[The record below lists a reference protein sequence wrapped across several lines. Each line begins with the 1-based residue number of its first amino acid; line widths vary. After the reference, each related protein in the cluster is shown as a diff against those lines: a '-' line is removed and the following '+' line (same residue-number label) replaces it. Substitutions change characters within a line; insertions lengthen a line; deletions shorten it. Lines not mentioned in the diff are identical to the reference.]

1 MIFNSA
7 IIMIEI
13 IIIKGDPMIK
23 IKNLCKSYGQGQ
35 AKIEVLKNIG
45 LEIKRGKIICILG
58 PSGSGKSTLL
68 NIIGGIESIDSGE
81 VNILGENL
89 ASMSKK
95 DLETYRRNKLGFVF
109 QFYNLISDLNILE
122 NIELGKYLAKNPL
135 DVKKLVDD
143 LGIKEQI
150 YKYPN
155 EVSGGQAQRTSI
167 ARALIKRPEILIC
180 DEPTGALDY
189 ESAKDV
195 LCLLEKMNQDY
206 KATIL
211 IASHNIQISKMC
223 DYILNIHDG
232 KVKSYV
238 KNDEKI
244 LAKDV
249 TW

>member
-1 MIFNSA
+1 
-7 IIMIEI
+7 
-13 IIIKGDPMIK
+13 MIK

-35 AKIEVLKNIG
+35 AEIEVLKNID
-45 LEIKRGKIICILG
+45 LEIEDGKIICILG

-68 NIIGGIESIDSGE
+68 NIIGGIETIDSGQVYIGE
-81 VNILGENL
+81 ENL

-95 DLETYRRNKLGFVF
+95 DLEAYRRNKLGFVF

-122 NIELGKYLAKNPL
+122 NIEVGKFLARNPL
-135 DVKKLVDD
+135 DVNKLVED
-143 LGIKEQI
+143 LGIKDQLC
-150 YKYPN
+150 KYPN
-155 EVSGGQAQRTSI
+155 EISGGQAQRTSI

-195 LCLLEKMNQDY
+195 LSLLEKMNKDY

-232 KVKSYV
+232 KVKSYI
-238 KNDEKI
+238 KNDEKT
-244 LAKDV
+244 LAKNV

>member
-1 MIFNSA
+1 MIK
-7 IIMIEI
+7 I
-13 IIIKGDPMIK
+13 IIFKGGLMIK

-35 AKIEVLKNIG
+35 SKIDVLKNID
-45 LEIKRGKIICILG
+45 LEIEDGKIICILG

-68 NIIGGIESIDSGE
+68 NIIGGIETIDSGQ
-81 VNILGENL
+81 VDIYGENL
-89 ASMSKK
+89 SNMTKK
-95 DLETYRRNKLGFVF
+95 DLESYRRDKLGFVF
-109 QFYNLISDLNILE
+109 QFYNLISDLNVLE

-135 DVKKLVDD
+135 DIDKLVED
-143 LGIKEQI
+143 LGIKDQL

-155 EVSGGQAQRTSI
+155 EISGGQAQRTSI
-167 ARALIKRPEILIC
+167 ARALIKSPQILIC

-195 LCLLEKMNQDY
+195 LNLIEKMNKEY

-211 IASHNIQISKMC
+211 IASHNVQISKMC
-223 DYILNIHDG
+223 DYILKIHDG
-232 KVKSYV
+232 KVKSYL

>member
-1 MIFNSA
+1 
-7 IIMIEI
+7 
-13 IIIKGDPMIK
+13 MIK

-35 AKIEVLKNIG
+35 SKIDVLKNID
-45 LEIKRGKIICILG
+45 LEIEDGKIICILG

-68 NIIGGIESIDSGE
+68 NIIGGIETIDSGQ
-81 VNILGENL
+81 VNICGENL
-89 ASMSKK
+89 SKMTKK
-95 DLETYRRNKLGFVF
+95 DLESYRREKLGFVF
-109 QFYNLISDLNILE
+109 QFYNLISDLNVLE

-135 DVKKLVDD
+135 DIDKLVED
-143 LGIKEQI
+143 LGIKDQL

-155 EVSGGQAQRTSI
+155 EISGGQAQRTSI
-167 ARALIKRPEILIC
+167 ARALIKSPQILIC

-195 LCLLEKMNQDY
+195 LNLIEKMNKEY

-211 IASHNIQISKMC
+211 IASHNVQISKMC
-223 DYILNIHDG
+223 DYILKIHDG
-232 KVKSYV
+232 KVKSYL

>member
-1 MIFNSA
+1 
-7 IIMIEI
+7 MIE
-13 IIIKGDPMIK
+13 

-35 AKIEVLKNIG
+35 AKIDVLKNID
-45 LEIKRGKIICILG
+45 LEIEDGKIICILG

-68 NIIGGIESIDSGE
+68 NIIGGIETIDRGE
-81 VNILGENL
+81 VNIAGENL

-95 DLETYRRNKLGFVF
+95 ELESYRRDKLGFVF

-122 NIELGKYLAKNPL
+122 NIEVGKFLAKDPL
-135 DVKKLVDD
+135 DINNLVED
-143 LGIKEQI
+143 LGIKDQL

-167 ARALIKRPEILIC
+167 ARALIKRPELLIC

-189 ESAKDV
+189 ESAKEV
-195 LCLLEKMNQDY
+195 LSLIEKMNKTY
-206 KATIL
+206 KSTIL

-223 DYILNIHDG
+223 DYILNIHNG
-232 KVKSYV
+232 MVKSYV
-238 KNDEKI
+238 KNDKKI
-244 LAKDV
+244 QAKDV

>member
-1 MIFNSA
+1 
-7 IIMIEI
+7 
-13 IIIKGDPMIK
+13 MIK

-35 AKIEVLKNIG
+35 SKIDVLKNID
-45 LEIKRGKIICILG
+45 LEIEDGKIICILG

-68 NIIGGIESIDSGE
+68 NIIGGIETIDSGQ
-81 VNILGENL
+81 VVISGEKL
-89 ASMSKK
+89 SKMTKK
-95 DLETYRRNKLGFVF
+95 DLESYRREKLGFVF
-109 QFYNLISDLNILE
+109 QFYNLISDLNVLE

-135 DVKKLVDD
+135 DIDKLVED
-143 LGIKEQI
+143 LGIKDQL

-155 EVSGGQAQRTSI
+155 EISGGQAQRTSI
-167 ARALIKRPEILIC
+167 ARALIKSPQILIC

-195 LCLLEKMNQDY
+195 LNLIEKMNKEY

-211 IASHNIQISKMC
+211 IASHNVQISKMC
-223 DYILNIHDG
+223 DYILKIHDG
-232 KVKSYV
+232 KVKSYL

>member
-1 MIFNSA
+1 MIK
-7 IIMIEI
+7 I
-13 IIIKGDPMIK
+13 IIFKGGLMIK

-35 AKIEVLKNIG
+35 SKIDVLKNID
-45 LEIKRGKIICILG
+45 LEIEDGKIICILG

-68 NIIGGIESIDSGE
+68 NIIGGIETIDSGQ
-81 VNILGENL
+81 VVISGKNL
-89 ASMSKK
+89 SKMTKK
-95 DLETYRRNKLGFVF
+95 DLESYRREKLGFVF
-109 QFYNLISDLNILE
+109 QFYNLISDLNVLE
-122 NIELGKYLAKNPL
+122 NVELGKYLAKNPL
-135 DVKKLVDD
+135 DIDKLVED
-143 LGIKEQI
+143 LGIKDQL

-155 EVSGGQAQRTSI
+155 EISGGQAQRTSI
-167 ARALIKRPEILIC
+167 ARALIKSPQILIC

-195 LCLLEKMNQDY
+195 LNLIEKMNKEY

-211 IASHNIQISKMC
+211 IASHNVQISKMC
-223 DYILNIHDG
+223 DYILKIHDG
-232 KVKSYV
+232 KVKSYL

>member
-1 MIFNSA
+1 ML
-7 IIMIEI
+7 IEI
-13 IIIKGDPMIK
+13 INFKGDLMIK

-35 AKIEVLKNIG
+35 AKIEVLKNIN
-45 LEIKRGKIICILG
+45 LDIEKGKIICILG

-68 NIIGGIESIDSGE
+68 NIIGGIESIDNGGVYIGE
-81 VNILGENL
+81 ENITN
-89 ASMSKK
+89 MSKK

-109 QFYNLISDLNILE
+109 QFYNLISDLNVFE
-122 NIELGKYLAKNPL
+122 NIEVGKYLAKNPL
-135 DVKKLVDD
+135 DINKLVED

-150 YKYPN
+150 YKFPN
-155 EVSGGQAQRTSI
+155 EISGGQAQRTSI

-195 LCLLEKMNQDY
+195 LNLLEKMNQDY
-206 KATIL
+206 GSTIL

-223 DYILNIHDG
+223 DYILSLHNG
-232 KVKSYV
+232 QVKAYI
-238 KNDEKI
+238 KNERKI
-244 LAKDV
+244 LAKEV

>member
-1 MIFNSA
+1 
-7 IIMIEI
+7 
-13 IIIKGDPMIK
+13 MIK

-35 AKIEVLKNIG
+35 SKIDVLKNID
-45 LEIKRGKIICILG
+45 LEIEDGKIICILG

-68 NIIGGIESIDSGE
+68 NIIGGIETIDSGQ
-81 VNILGENL
+81 VDIYGENL
-89 ASMSKK
+89 SNMTKK
-95 DLETYRRNKLGFVF
+95 DLESYRRNKLGFVF
-109 QFYNLISDLNILE
+109 QFYNLISDLNVLE

-135 DVKKLVDD
+135 DIDKLVED
-143 LGIKEQI
+143 LGIKDQL

-155 EVSGGQAQRTSI
+155 EISGGQAQRTSI
-167 ARALIKRPEILIC
+167 ARALIKSPQILIC

-195 LCLLEKMNQDY
+195 LNLIEKMNKEY

-211 IASHNIQISKMC
+211 IASHNVQISKMC
-223 DYILNIHDG
+223 DYILKIHDG
-232 KVKSYV
+232 KVKSYL

>member
-1 MIFNSA
+1 
-7 IIMIEI
+7 
-13 IIIKGDPMIK
+13 MIK

-35 AKIEVLKNIG
+35 SKIDVLKNID
-45 LEIKRGKIICILG
+45 LEIEDGKIICILG

-68 NIIGGIESIDSGE
+68 NIIGGIETIDSGQ
-81 VNILGENL
+81 VVISGENL
-89 ASMSKK
+89 SNMTKK
-95 DLETYRRNKLGFVF
+95 DLESYRREKLGFVF
-109 QFYNLISDLNILE
+109 QFYNLISDLNVLE

-135 DVKKLVDD
+135 DIDKLVED
-143 LGIKEQI
+143 LGIKDQL

-155 EVSGGQAQRTSI
+155 EISGGQAQRTSI
-167 ARALIKRPEILIC
+167 ARALIKSPQILIC

-195 LCLLEKMNQDY
+195 LNLIEKMNKEY

-211 IASHNIQISKMC
+211 IASHNVQISKMC
-223 DYILNIHDG
+223 DYILKIHDG
-232 KVKSYV
+232 MVKSYL

>member
-1 MIFNSA
+1 
-7 IIMIEI
+7 
-13 IIIKGDPMIK
+13 MIK

-35 AKIEVLKNIG
+35 SKIDVLKNID
-45 LEIKRGKIICILG
+45 LEIEGGKIICILG

-68 NIIGGIESIDSGE
+68 NIIGGIETIDSGQ
-81 VNILGENL
+81 VDIYGENL
-89 ASMSKK
+89 SNMTKK
-95 DLETYRRNKLGFVF
+95 DLESYRRDKLGFVF
-109 QFYNLISDLNILE
+109 QFYNLISDLNVLE

-135 DVKKLVDD
+135 DIDKLVED
-143 LGIKEQI
+143 LGIKDQL

-155 EVSGGQAQRTSI
+155 EISGGQAQRTSI
-167 ARALIKRPEILIC
+167 ARALIKSPQILIC

-195 LCLLEKMNQDY
+195 LNLIEKMNKEY

-211 IASHNIQISKMC
+211 IASHNVQISKMC
-223 DYILNIHDG
+223 DYILKIHDG
-232 KVKSYV
+232 KVKSYL

>member
-1 MIFNSA
+1 
-7 IIMIEI
+7 
-13 IIIKGDPMIK
+13 MIK

-35 AKIEVLKNIG
+35 AKIEVLKNID
-45 LEIKRGKIICILG
+45 LEIEDGKIICILG

-68 NIIGGIESIDSGE
+68 NIIGGIETIDSGQIFVDE
-81 VNILGENL
+81 ENL

-122 NIELGKYLAKNPL
+122 NIEVGKFLAKNPL
-135 DVKKLVDD
+135 DVNKLVED
-143 LGIKEQI
+143 LGIKDQL

-155 EVSGGQAQRTSI
+155 EISGGQAQRTSI

-195 LCLLEKMNQDY
+195 LCLLEKMNKDY

>member
-13 IIIKGDPMIK
+13 IVIKGGPMIK

-35 AKIEVLKNIG
+35 AEIEVLKNID
-45 LEIKRGKIICILG
+45 LEIEDGKIICILG

-89 ASMSKK
+89 ANMSKK

-109 QFYNLISDLNILE
+109 QFYNLISDLNIFE

-135 DVKKLVDD
+135 DINKLVDD
-143 LGIKEQI
+143 LGIKDQI

>member
-1 MIFNSA
+1 MIK
-7 IIMIEI
+7 I
-13 IIIKGDPMIK
+13 IIFKGGLMIK

-35 AKIEVLKNIG
+35 SKIDVLKNID
-45 LEIKRGKIICILG
+45 LEIEDGKIICILG

-68 NIIGGIESIDSGE
+68 NIIGGIETIDSGQ
-81 VNILGENL
+81 VVIYGENL
-89 ASMSKK
+89 SKMTKK
-95 DLETYRRNKLGFVF
+95 DLESYRREKLGFVF
-109 QFYNLISDLNILE
+109 QFYNLISDLNVLE

-135 DVKKLVDD
+135 DIDKLVED
-143 LGIKEQI
+143 LGIKDQL

-155 EVSGGQAQRTSI
+155 EISGGQAQRTSI
-167 ARALIKRPEILIC
+167 ARALIKSPQILIC

-195 LCLLEKMNQDY
+195 LNLIEKMNKEY

-211 IASHNIQISKMC
+211 IASHNVQISKMC
-223 DYILNIHDG
+223 DYILKIHDG
-232 KVKSYV
+232 MVKSYL

-244 LAKDV
+244 LAKEV

>member
-1 MIFNSA
+1 MIK
-7 IIMIEI
+7 I
-13 IIIKGDPMIK
+13 IIFKGGLMIK

-35 AKIEVLKNIG
+35 SKIDVLKNID
-45 LEIKRGKIICILG
+45 LEIEDGKIICILG

-68 NIIGGIESIDSGE
+68 NIIGGIETIDSGQ
-81 VNILGENL
+81 VVICGENL
-89 ASMSKK
+89 SKMTKK
-95 DLETYRRNKLGFVF
+95 DLESYRREKLGFVF
-109 QFYNLISDLNILE
+109 QFYNLISDLNVLE

-135 DVKKLVDD
+135 DIDKLVED
-143 LGIKEQI
+143 LGIKDQL

-155 EVSGGQAQRTSI
+155 EISGGQAQRTSI
-167 ARALIKRPEILIC
+167 ARALIKSPQILIC

-195 LCLLEKMNQDY
+195 LNLIEKMNKEY

-211 IASHNIQISKMC
+211 IASHNVQISKMC
-223 DYILNIHDG
+223 DYILKIHDG
-232 KVKSYV
+232 KVKSYL

>member
-1 MIFNSA
+1 
-7 IIMIEI
+7 
-13 IIIKGDPMIK
+13 MIK

-35 AKIEVLKNIG
+35 AEIEVLKNID
-45 LEIKRGKIICILG
+45 LEIEDGKIICILG

-68 NIIGGIESIDSGE
+68 NIIGGIETIDSGQVYIGE
-81 VNILGENL
+81 ENL

-95 DLETYRRNKLGFVF
+95 DLEAYRRNKLGFVF

-122 NIELGKYLAKNPL
+122 NIEVGKFLAKNTL
-135 DVKKLVDD
+135 DVNKLVED
-143 LGIKEQI
+143 LGIKDQL
-150 YKYPN
+150 YRYPN
-155 EVSGGQAQRTSI
+155 EISGGQAQRTSI

-195 LCLLEKMNQDY
+195 LSLLEKMNKDY

-232 KVKSYV
+232 KVKSYI
-238 KNDEKI
+238 KNDEKT

>member
-1 MIFNSA
+1 MIK
-7 IIMIEI
+7 I
-13 IIIKGDPMIK
+13 IIFKGGLMIK

-35 AKIEVLKNIG
+35 SKIDVLKNID
-45 LEIKRGKIICILG
+45 LEIEDGKIICILG

-68 NIIGGIESIDSGE
+68 NIIGGIETIDSGQ
-81 VNILGENL
+81 VNICGENL
-89 ASMSKK
+89 SKMTKK
-95 DLETYRRNKLGFVF
+95 DLESYRREKLGFVF
-109 QFYNLISDLNILE
+109 QFYNLISDLNVLE

-135 DVKKLVDD
+135 DIDKLVED
-143 LGIKEQI
+143 LGIKDQL

-155 EVSGGQAQRTSI
+155 EISGGQAQRTSI
-167 ARALIKRPEILIC
+167 ARALIKSPQILIC

-195 LCLLEKMNQDY
+195 LNLIEKMNKEY

-211 IASHNIQISKMC
+211 IASHNVQISKMC
-223 DYILNIHDG
+223 DYILKIHDG
-232 KVKSYV
+232 KVKSYL